1 MASYSVFIKPSA
13 VKELEGTPRR
23 DRQRLAQRIRTLSAD
38 PRPSGCEKLLG
49 EEKYRIRQGNYRVV
63 YAIDD
68 DQRLVIVVKI
78 GHRREV
84 YRRRKP

>member
-1 MASYSVFIKPSA
+1 VASYSVFIKPSA
-13 VKELEGTPRR
+13 LKELEGTPRR

-38 PRPSGCEKLLG
+38 PRPSGCEKLSG